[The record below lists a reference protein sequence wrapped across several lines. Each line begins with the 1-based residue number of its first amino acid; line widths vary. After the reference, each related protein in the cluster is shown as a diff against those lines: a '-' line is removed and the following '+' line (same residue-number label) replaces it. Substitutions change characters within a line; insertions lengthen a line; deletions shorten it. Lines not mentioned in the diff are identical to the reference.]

1 MAVVVVL
8 VVGAVVIAASL
19 IAWKVRSEKSST
31 GKQQNIQRMIII
43 SFHWIYEVAVCS
55 TYI

>member
-19 IAWKVRSEKSST
+19 IAWKVRSGKSTT
-31 GKQQNIQRMIII
+31 GRQRRIYKNDHNII
-43 SFHWIYEVAVCS
+43 SLDM
-55 TYI
+55 